1 MKKILF
7 SFITLVC
14 LVGVIACGNKEETN
28 NNDTIDDDPTITV
41 KKECCIDNGG
51 RWAKT
56 ACTFDG
62 YTETGTTSKEYYE
75 KCVDARISTK

>member
-28 NNDTIDDDPTITV
+28 NNDTIDDDPTLLQ
-41 KKECCIDNGG
+41 
-51 RWAKT
+51 
-56 ACTFDG
+56 
-62 YTETGTTSKEYYE
+62 
-75 KCVDARISTK
+75 

>member
-14 LVGVIACGNKEETN
+14 LVGVIACGNKEKTN

-41 KKECCIDNGG
+41 KKEWLPV
-51 RWAKT
+51 RLRLRSP
-56 ACTFDG
+56 DG
-62 YTETGTTSKEYYE
+62 IMKPKEG
-75 KCVDARISTK
+75 KFLCRNS